1 MAVELV
7 TGWLEALGYEGMG
20 DSLVTDL
27 AMIGRRPYAAEL
39 RDLLDPAGDYR
50 LDAVFLVE
58 NIPTI
63 CFIDAEQVSKD
74 LQVDALRQRLWNQN
88 LASALLVLHDAELRA
103 YSVPKWKKDIGYDR
117 VPRDE
122 AKVDGLWS
130 AGEIQSSDVQQRL
143 SDWFDPHL
151 RVDRDLLRQLSVA
164 VTQLTAGE
172 RPPVAYQLQAQML
185 LAQVLFISYLEHRD
199 IVGTEYRELHCLE
212 LFQDLVAA
220 RKGAAIDALIKQ
232 LKEDF
237 NGDFLEPSE
246 ICWADLDNRALAIV
260 QRLLS
265 RVNLET
271 GQRDFWNY
279 DFSQI
284 PVELLS
290 GIYETFLQDERKID
304 GAYYTPRMLAELAAE
319 EAFGGIDDLSQLR
332 IYDGACGSGI
342 LLTTA
347 FRKIVAYCEAVG
359 DRPLDIHERIALLQK
374 TIFGSDINRIACR
387 VTAFSLYLCL
397 LERLSPPD
405 LARLQRDHDCKLP
418 KLLGFN
424 IAEGAKYGDFF
435 SPANPFAS
443 TGSFDI
449 IISNPPWRELKK
461 DEGRTATEW
470 AEANRVKLPH
480 KQLAASYAAKAC
492 EAARPGG
499 RIILILPSSLITAP
513 TNADFLR
520 QYTVRVSIERMINL
534 ADFRRLLFAHAEH
547 ACTVLRAVN
556 TPSLE
561 DGHLLGSFDYWMP
574 KVDISF
580 AFNRLTLHEYDEL
593 SLSRSALVEGNALL
607 RRRFWGSRRDDSLV
621 QRLGQSPRISDAI
634 RQGGWIAAKGY
645 HMRDGE
651 KTASPAP
658 LQKFRY
664 LPTDALNS
672 QSPIVDTGLLKE
684 LPIERGVASHG
695 NMAMYEG
702 PRVLW
707 SDGTSPEIEIR
718 AAFTDAPFCF
728 SSGAGGIGFPTKDR
742 AIARLLTCY
751 LRSSLAKYWLIL
763 TGYSASAERARVTVS
778 EIKSLPFIM
787 PDAHPDP
794 TTATDILAKADAQ
807 LAKFEGPGA
816 TIFAEANYEFAR
828 DGIDDLI
835 FRYFG
840 LTEHERVLIYD
851 MVDLVAKSLQPTSYA
866 ELHTPLQDNVGGG
879 TIDSYLGQLE
889 EGLRSW
895 SRSRGGEGAL
905 KASRVDR
912 AGDRTPLDVVHIAL
926 AGKDQNV
933 DRAPPHADSVRELL
947 RAIAQRITSQRSI
960 DFFSIPNSIFVW
972 GDDVYLVK
980 PARMRFWTRSAA
992 LRDADE
998 VFELLTATSD
1008 GVKPA

>member
-27 AMIGRRPYAAEL
+27 RMIGRRAYAAEL
-39 RDLLDPAGDYR
+39 RDLLDPDGEYR

-58 NIPTI
+58 NIPTV
-63 CFIDAEQVSKD
+63 CFVHADQVAER
-74 LQVDALRQRLWNQN
+74 LQVDTLRQRLWNQN
-88 LASALLVLHDAELRA
+88 LASALLVLGDSELRA
-103 YSVPKWKKDIGYDR
+103 YSVPKWKKDDGYDV
-117 VPRDE
+117 VPRDQ
-122 AKVDGLWS
+122 AKVDGFWS
-130 AGEIQSSDVQQRL
+130 ASEIQSSDVQQRL

-164 VTQLTAGE
+164 VTQLTSGE
-172 RPPVAYQLQAQML
+172 KPAVAHQLQAQML

-199 IVGTEYRELHCLE
+199 IVGSEYRELHDLE
-212 LFQDLVAA
+212 RFHDLVAA
-220 RKGAAIDALIKQ
+220 RKGAAIDVLIKQ

-246 ICWADLDNRALAIV
+246 ICWADLNDRALAIV
-260 QRLLS
+260 QRLLA

-290 GIYETFLQDERKID
+290 GIYETFLQDERKVD

-319 EAFGGIDDLSQLR
+319 EAFSGIEDPSNLR
-332 IYDGACGSGI
+332 VYDGACGSGI

-347 FRKIVAYCEAVG
+347 YRKIVAYREAVEN
-359 DRPLDIHERIALLQK
+359 RSLDIHERIALLQK

-418 KLLGFN
+418 RLLGFN
-424 IAEGAKYGDFF
+424 IAEGQQHGDFF
-435 SPANPFAS
+435 SPANPFSS
-443 TGSFDI
+443 TGSFDV

-461 DEGRTATEW
+461 GEGRTATEW
-470 AEANRVKLPH
+470 AEDNQVKLPH

-556 TPSLE
+556 TPSLK
-561 DGHLLGSFDYWMP
+561 DGHLLGNFDYWMP

-621 QRLGQSPRISDAI
+621 QRLGQLPRVSDAI

-645 HMRDGE
+645 HIRDGD
-651 KTASPAP
+651 KKASPVP

-672 QSPIVDTGLLKE
+672 QSPIVDTGLLKD
-684 LPIERGVASHG
+684 LPVDRGVASHG

-707 SDGTSPEIEIR
+707 PDGTSTEIEIR
-718 AAFTDAPFCF
+718 AAYSDAPFCF
-728 SSGAGGIGFPTKDR
+728 SSAVGGVGFPKHDR

-787 PDAHPDP
+787 PDAHPNPDV
-794 TTATDILAKADAQ
+794 AADILAKADAQ
-807 LAKFEGPGA
+807 LAKFEAPGA
-816 TIFAEANYEFAR
+816 AIFAEANYEFAR
-828 DGIDDLI
+828 DGIDELI
-835 FRYFG
+835 FSYFG
-840 LTEHERVLIYD
+840 LTEHERVLIHD
-851 MVDLVAKSLQPTSYA
+851 MVSLVAKSLQPTSYA
-866 ELHTPLQDNVGGG
+866 ELHTPLQDNVRDK
-879 TIDSYLGQLE
+879 TINAYLRQLE
-889 EGLRSW
+889 TGLQSW
-895 SRSRGGEGAL
+895 SKSRGGEGAL

-926 AGKDQNV
+926 AGKGQDVN
-933 DRAPPHADSVRELL
+933 RPPPHADSVRKLL
-947 RAIAQRITSQRSI
+947 KAIAERVASGRSI

-998 VFELLTATSD
+998 VFELLATASD